1 MLQCNSVTEAYYDT
15 GSYSM
20 FEEQIDIQEVIS
32 DPSIYGSDLEL
43 QPLKNQYQQIRDHST
58 RGKSAANFHSDKIFL
73 GCSTTSTHD
82 LNSVN
87 SEITSLNRNSDNSSV
102 LHHSFAVL

>member
-43 QPLKNQYQQIRDHST
+43 QPLKHQYQQIRDQST
-58 RGKSAANFHSDKIFL
+58 RGTSAAIL
-73 GCSTTSTHD
+73 GYFWDASQHPPMISTVSILRPH
-82 LNSVN
+82 L
-87 SEITSLNRNSDNSSV
+87 
-102 LHHSFAVL
+102 